1 VAQELYSDN
10 QTRVYLYKLNVMKT
24 LTILF
29 SAVFFAVGFTTQAQD
44 RTTVRANSMDISD
57 NLDLRAIATIFGDS
71 RDLEDFENRLNDPN
85 KQISNLDLNNDNRV
99 DYLRVIESMEGNTH
113 LIIIQAVLERDIFQ
127 DVATIEVEKD
137 SRNRTVQVQVVGDV
151 FLYGNNY
158 IYEPVYYATPV
169 IYAHFWAPRYH
180 VYYSPWYWNYYPGFY
195 WTWNPYPYYRYRS
208 NVNVFINVNN
218 TCNYVNHRR
227 STRAIAMHQSRRAN
241 SYERMHPDRGFT
253 ARNQNVSNRY
263 ELAQNRNT
271 GRGNDRANGI
281 AATPRRANT
290 SDANSIRNDRSTDR
304 ANGIAATPRTNSNL
318 NTSRNDRSN
327 DRANGITAT
336 PRTTN
341 SDVNTSRNDRSND
354 RASGTFST
362 PRTTNPSA
370 TSSVRNDRS
379 TTDRASGTVA
389 TPRATNPSSTNSVR
403 NNRSSATPKATTS
416 STYNAPRN
424 NQNNRSQMSAPRNSG
439 SSQLSSANR
448 APAGSSSS
456 ARASQPQRSQGA
468 PSNKSRGN
476 TRM

>member
-1 VAQELYSDN
+1 VAQELYKHN
-10 QTRVYLYKLNVMKT
+10 QIRVYLYKLNVMKT
-24 LTILF
+24 LSILI
-29 SAVFFAVGFTTQAQD
+29 SAVFLTVGFTLQAQD

-137 SRNRTVQVQVVGDV
+137 NRNRTVQVQVVGDV

-158 IYEPVYYATPV
+158 IYEPVYFNTPI

-195 WTWNPYPYYRYRS
+195 WAWNPYPFYRYRS

-218 TCNYVNHRR
+218 TCHYVNHRR
-227 STRAIAMHQSRRAN
+227 SSRAIAMHQSRRAN
-241 SYERMHPDRGFT
+241 SYERMHPDRGFS

-263 ELAQNRNT
+263 ELTQNRNT

-290 SDANSIRNDRSTDR
+290 SDANSVRNDR
-304 ANGIAATPRTNSNL
+304 AN
-318 NTSRNDRSN
+318 N
-327 DRANGITAT
+327 DRANGIVAT
-336 PRTTN
+336 PRTA
-341 SDVNTSRNDRSND
+341 NTSASNSVRNDRSTND
-354 RASGTFST
+354 RANTTVAT

-370 TSSVRNDRS
+370 TNTVRNDRSNNDRANGTIATPRTANPSATNSVRNDRS
-379 TTDRASGTVA
+379 SVTQTA
-389 TPRATNPSSTNSVR
+389 TPR
-403 NNRSSATPKATTS
+403 ATTS
-416 STYNAPRN
+416 STYNAPRG
-424 NQNNRSQMSAPRNSG
+424 NQNNSSQMSAPRANR
-439 SSQLSSANR
+439 SSQMTSANR
-448 APAGSSSS
+448 SQSNRSSSMS
-456 ARASQPQRSQGA
+456 TSQPQRSQGSS
-468 PSNKSRGN
+468 SNQSRGN
-476 TRM
+476 TRGGNSRM